1 MGLLRAVGSIKSPS
15 GAPGA
20 GLGLSRALFW
30 CSSDLVF
37 AYYAPYSTGWPL
49 YIGRVKLVFHLIGPH

>member
-1 MGLLRAVGSIKSPS
+1 VGLLRAVGSIKSPS

-20 GLGLSRALFW
+20 GLGLCRALFW

-37 AYYAPYSTGWPL
+37 AYYAPFSTGWPL
-49 YIGRVKLVFHLIGPH
+49 FIGRV